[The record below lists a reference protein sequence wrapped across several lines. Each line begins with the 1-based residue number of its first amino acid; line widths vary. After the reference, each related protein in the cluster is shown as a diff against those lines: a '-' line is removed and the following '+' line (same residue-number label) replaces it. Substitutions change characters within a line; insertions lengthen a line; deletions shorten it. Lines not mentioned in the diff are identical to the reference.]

1 MMKLILETLLKKQPK
16 LLVLVA
22 EDSLYFYSNHCR
34 GTEQSPILA
43 YSKTEEQIYEELL
56 RKVYEYVLVKNKK
69 FPYFQYLC
77 QYYLN
82 PAKFKLWSR
91 VSKSYVP
98 RMSNMMNESFFKVL
112 KHNFLQTVRVFR
124 LDTVLFILNQSM
136 DYKFNPKINRR
147 IKKFTTMTQMVANS
161 SYWQKNMLTK
171 VNQLVKT
178 LDFTS
183 SQGDVEH
190 TNYHVDIDLWLCQC
204 GEQKF
209 NPFFL
214 CKHLVKYAISQLGI
228 DKKSLLA
235 YGSQVRTNIPLVI
248 NKFLNYNKIY
258 SINGISVDYGENL
271 REGTSLSVTTNAN
284 NFLNFTEEEGQQDE
298 LVSDD
303 EGIETQQFII
313 ENQVDEEG
321 ALLEQIYSIED
332 ERMNRRRE
340 GRILLLRKT
349 ISELNYVLN
358 LSKWNF
364 DTFWESRG
372 ENCTSLL
379 EKIML
384 RFKQPREVARFHKE
398 GLMDQVTTNR
408 PPDWLKDMDWYDVL
422 KYNEDELEYIR
433 FDWE

>member
-1 MMKLILETLLKKQPK
+1 ME
-16 LLVLVA
+16 
-22 EDSLYFYSNHCR
+22 
-34 GTEQSPILA
+34 
-43 YSKTEEQIYEELL
+43 
-56 RKVYEYVLVKNKK
+56 
-69 FPYFQYLC
+69 
-77 QYYLN
+77 
-82 PAKFKLWSR
+82 
-91 VSKSYVP
+91 
-98 RMSNMMNESFFKVL
+98 
-112 KHNFLQTVRVFR
+112 HN
-124 LDTVLFILNQSM
+124 D
-136 DYKFNPKINRR
+136 
-147 IKKFTTMTQMVANS
+147 
-161 SYWQKNMLTK
+161 
-171 VNQLVKT
+171 
-178 LDFTS
+178 
-183 SQGDVEH
+183 
-190 TNYHVDIDLWLCQC
+190 YHVDIDSWLCQC

-214 CKHLVKYAISQLGI
+214 CKHLVKYAISQLGM

-258 SINGISVDYGENL
+258 SINGMTVDYGENL
-271 REGTSLSVTTNAN
+271 REGTSLSVITNAN
-284 NFLNFTEEEGQQDE
+284 NFLNFTEEEDQQDE

-321 ALLEQIYSIED
+321 ALLEQIYSNED

-408 PPDWLKDMDWYDVL
+408 SPDWLKDMDWYDVL
-422 KYNEDELEYIR
+422 KYIEDELEYIR